1 MGRTFQSPD
10 SVVSSGRIR
19 RGKRT
24 SGQRNVTVVN
34 GTATPRQAAEK
45 FVEKHVRFDPKAGLP
60 VLKSSAP
67 RGLAKAAREVGIAP
81 RSVTSTLKE
90 IRSTP
95 ERKPAPKERKAGPQL
110 REANVST
117 QRRVVNRQRSEAQTA
132 IRKLFK
138 ETPEEERPLLKDQ
151 LRVARAE
158 AAVNLQSARKPWK
171 TTGESKKERKL
182 KKARVRVKAEIN
194 RQAELGNTVHPNM
207 PSDIIGDLIPD
218 TPGEIASLPI
228 IPLRGAVAAK
238 TVGQAATAARTAS
251 QAGQGAKAAATAAA
265 QATKTGRAFSKIR
278 RFSRSPKGR
287 GTKAAVGGAALGA
300 GAATGTLGPAVAGT
314 AKGAWENPLATLKT
328 TGRGLASIPA
338 AGIGAAAALGMTGHR
353 LLETGSKPG
362 KQGSIEHA
370 LQPVKR
376 FGEEALDE
384 AKKQFETYT
393 SKDADRIAKATAED
407 YGLLPAIGGAA
418 IARHF
423 TTPAVRHAAAK
434 AKGVDV
440 PKGEPAPPLFPR
452 WEDRLGVRM
461 KAQAARAQGE
471 EARIKA
477 RLGQE
482 ASKQQ
487 RRLNTRYKGSTK
499 AGAILTMASR
509 SKHSKKMEE
518 FADETGKQITLDDL
532 TNRAAEN
539 PLFNYRDSD
548 EARAAAEEGLARSTP
563 GTAEHTYYRAI
574 AHVADVYDEPQF
586 AKTVAAKREALTAI
600 TRSEDL
606 PYFSVYEEEAKRTAG
621 QQDESKYREFGER
634 GAEMM
639 RVEDLVPL
647 REWDRERTP
656 KGDLDRLER
665 DVRKEGIE
673 TPLVLE
679 FDPESGTVL
688 LGEGNNRLAVAQRLG
703 LTEVPVRVV
712 RKGGR
717 GSSPRQ
723 KGARAPQRVAEPTD
737 EYVPGDLLPSAI
749 GLPSRKLR
757 TGGPKAVP
765 VRPSGAVPVTA
776 RSATDA
782 KTREEAVGAGTKE
795 SYHASEI
802 ARERKELRKELAK
815 KEPDPHKVLRLRGR
829 IAAKAETMGPVKLS
843 KNETRAVLASL
854 GPDADGA
861 EKRAALQLAQA
872 EKKRARDEA
881 QMPALRQEF
890 REGAEEILKKYG
902 QEGETPAYFPHHDP
916 TRLEAPPPAPPF
928 ARAGVTQDKERM
940 LGPGSI
946 EAQGAVD
953 YGAHQFASA
962 ISGAARRKAQEGFG
976 AWLREA
982 ITQTHD
988 IGRGPQRVFNKAE
1001 LGRMAQTGV
1010 FDPNTHYRVHAAF
1023 FDNPDRVK
1031 EGDLEA
1037 VEGVKN
1043 SDKRQAELSERAQK
1057 IEQEGGGDTYYIV
1070 PRNEMDAYLQSQ
1082 KIMGKWGQRL
1092 QTLGIVE
1099 SRALLAT
1106 SFAWMTAQVV
1116 AESGL
1121 LMGTQ
1126 SPYRLAR
1133 ALPHLIRIRKEKGD
1147 AARHL
1152 ALISD
1157 TAYGTD
1163 PIFGKQGAK
1172 SYQEGV
1178 AKGFDEA
1185 QKLPI
1190 NNYMRK
1196 LVTFEYPGE
1205 WDRFKGGFLRDWY
1218 TLSEMDR
1225 QFNSRARNWARGMG
1239 ESWTAIDDISHRMK
1253 GLTPEEQIRFLD
1265 SPEGR
1270 AATEAFMQS
1279 IDRALGNWTAM
1290 SPAERV
1296 ASHVLIFYPFLRF
1309 SLDWALR
1316 TYPADHPVRYTIATS
1331 MGQWNAEQLE
1341 DFLTKQPS
1349 FFTDWLQAP
1358 IYGSDEDH
1366 PTGFMSFSRVAPG
1379 SNALIE
1385 SLGSNRGLWGAI
1397 TGAMRPTIGTTLRG
1411 ISKYNEFGEYDE
1423 KTNIA
1428 EAFKN
1433 AAINLTFPGRAI
1445 QQYVDPSQ
1453 SPGRPGRTEYALR
1466 SGVLPFYPEDFPSAK
1481 KKAIASELWNQV
1493 NKGTDQAMRPYPD
1506 HLDVDKYGK
1515 WFEDDQ
1521 SEMKARGL
1529 SAALNEPKDIER
1541 YLRIGVTKNHPKRE
1555 EYKEYLTA
1563 KLDKANGAKQVEKA
1577 KRRLVT
1583 LYGREG
1589 KELTPT
1595 LQKFYDEG
1603 GMDTGRSG
1611 PRFQR
1616 EVGSKKAAEAVGP
1629 GPPFKRDLL
1638 KDVEAKQVATR
1649 KKAKLPPK
1657 EVDQKAAKVNVKV
1670 AEKIGDERLTPEMV
1684 GEFARASKVTGIPA
1698 SILAGIHRIEQG
1710 FGTVDSGGDAQ
1721 TRTSSD
1727 GTFLSSYNIM
1737 ADAWGPGRQLDRGA
1751 KALGYKKQ
1759 LDPTNFGDGA
1769 IAAGIVLLNNGW
1781 KQNPEGAMRAYSG
1794 GGYGTEVAQGLEL
1807 IDRAKG
1813 VGVGVAAV
1821 PKVKNPNKRPF
1832 KGLVP
1837 VKGFDLSVG
1846 MSEAKWDSDNDAHG
1860 ATVLN
1865 KAINPI
1871 VKAFV
1876 KRYPMTVGEG
1886 YAPPPSDHRSA
1897 EHLETGTATDVYP
1910 EGNDWGDPKAMA
1922 KFNQGLKVL
1931 TAAGVQVLYDGQH
1944 GTTPYPN
1951 HGEGNHAHIKWL
1963 GADGSGAE
1971 ALQKL
1976 TGMTNQEIANVKFS
1990 VGSGGAT
1997 SYSGGG
2003 SGGGASTGVSS
2014 AGGGGG
2020 SSSSSFTPE
2029 DYSKTSA
2036 IEGLTD
2042 SLPSIGETPSVF
2054 DVLPDLRKKRKV
2066 NA

>member
-1 MGRTFQSPD
+1 
-10 SVVSSGRIR
+10 
-19 RGKRT
+19 
-24 SGQRNVTVVN
+24 
-34 GTATPRQAAEK
+34 
-45 FVEKHVRFDPKAGLP
+45 
-60 VLKSSAP
+60 
-67 RGLAKAAREVGIAP
+67 
-81 RSVTSTLKE
+81 
-90 IRSTP
+90 
-95 ERKPAPKERKAGPQL
+95 
-110 REANVST
+110 
-117 QRRVVNRQRSEAQTA
+117 VVNRQRSEAQTA

-182 KKARVRVKAEIN
+182 KKAQVRVKAEVN

-251 QAGQGAKAAATAAA
+251 QAGQGAKAAAAAAA
-265 QATKTGRAFSKIR
+265 QATKTGRALSKIR

-287 GTKAAVGGAALGA
+287 GTKAALGGAALGA

-393 SKDADRIAKATAED
+393 SKDADRIAKATVED

-434 AKGVDV
+434 AKGVDI

-499 AGAILTMASR
+499 AGAILTMGTR
-509 SKHSKKMEE
+509 SKQSKKMAE
-518 FADETGKQITLDDL
+518 FADETGKPITLDDL

-539 PLFNYRDSD
+539 PLFNYRNSD

-574 AHVADVYDEPQF
+574 SQVADVYDEPQF
-586 AKTVAAKREALTAI
+586 AKTVAAKRKALTAI

-606 PYFSVYEEEAKRTAG
+606 PYFSVYEEEAKR
-621 QQDESKYREFGER
+621 S
-634 GAEMM
+634 GAP
-639 RVEDLVPL
+639 VP
-647 REWDRERTP
+647 P
-656 KGDLDRLER
+656 
-665 DVRKEGIE
+665 
-673 TPLVLE
+673 
-679 FDPESGTVL
+679 
-688 LGEGNNRLAVAQRLG
+688 
-703 LTEVPVRVV
+703 
-712 RKGGR
+712 
-717 GSSPRQ
+717 
-723 KGARAPQRVAEPTD
+723 
-737 EYVPGDLLPSAI
+737 
-749 GLPSRKLR
+749 
-757 TGGPKAVP
+757 
-765 VRPSGAVPVTA
+765 RPSGAVPVAA

-802 ARERKELRKELAK
+802 ARERKELRKEMAK

-843 KNETRAVLASL
+843 RDETRAVLASL
-854 GPDADGA
+854 GPNADAA

-872 EKKRARDEA
+872 EKKKARDEA

-953 YGAHQFASA
+953 YGAHQFAAA

-976 AWLREA
+976 GWLREA

-1043 SDKRQAELSERAQK
+1043 TDKRQAELSERAQK

-1239 ESWTAIDDISHRMK
+1239 ESWTAIDDISHKMK
-1253 GLTPEEQIRFLD
+1253 GLTPEEQTLFLA

-1481 KKAIASELWNQV
+1481 KKAIASELWDQV

-1563 KLDKANGAKQVEKA
+1563 KLDKANGAKQVERA

-1638 KDVEAKQVATR
+1638 KEVETKQVATR

-1670 AEKIGDERLTPEMV
+1670 AQKIGDERLTPEMV

-1737 ADAWGPGRQLDRGA
+1737 ADAWGPGRELDRGA

-1813 VGVGVAAV
+1813 VGAGVAAV

-1876 KRYPMTVGEG
+1876 KKYPMTVGEG

-1910 EGNDWGDPKAMA
+1910 EGNDWSDPKAMA

-1976 TGMTNQEIANVKFS
+1976 TGMTNQEIANIKYS
-1990 VGSGGAT
+1990 VGSSGGGAA
-1997 SYSGGG
+1997 SYGGGSSGGGGASGDGGLSGGG
-2003 SGGGASTGVSS
+2003 SST
-2014 AGGGGG
+2014 
-2020 SSSSSFTPE
+2020 SFTPE

-2054 DVLPDLRKKRKV
+2054 DVLPDLRKKRRASV
-2066 NA
+2066 G